1 MGHLCFDLFDPGLD
15 SSPDLNTVD
24 GAGHNEMD
32 VEWMNE
38 KLFCCAC
45 IFEQSNVISVCVR
58 HSTH

>member
-1 MGHLCFDLFDPGLD
+1 MMGHLCFDLFDPGLD

-38 KLFCCAC
+38 WKTFLL
-45 IFEQSNVISVCVR
+45 CVYIWTVKR
-58 HSTH
+58 YLSLR